1 MRNLLSLAAAL
12 LPAIA
17 VAAPCPFHGPVIRVP
32 KNLRLPAVEA
42 ALKNF
47 TVTLDSAVAGEFNPG
62 FLTNETSFS
71 ILLADSKGTMWE
83 YHHKAPTA
91 TKGTKSVNAH
101 SQYWIGSVTKV
112 ITDLLMLRL
121 GVDLN
126 NKITK
131 YVPDLAKGKGGIC
144 WDEITLRDLGS
155 HLSGIGPDYVVSGIG
170 PDYVVSEDFTAQAA
184 FVAMGFPP
192 IKEKD
197 YPLCGVP
204 GLQPEPC
211 TRKRQ
216 SPPPSCDLHISGG
229 LWYLPSACSDRGRAL
244 KRAAR
249 LSGALQGSVFQHRLR
264 AVEICG
270 RGDHGAVVRRSR
282 GQVRH

>member
-17 VAAPCPFHGPVIRVP
+17 VATPCPFDGPVIRAP
-32 KNLRLPAVEA
+32 KNLRVPVVEA

-62 FLTNETSFS
+62 FLTNQTSFS
-71 ILLADSKGTMWE
+71 ILLTDSKGTLWE

-101 SQYWIGSVTKV
+101 SQYRLGSVTKV

-121 GVDLN
+121 DVDLN
-126 NKITK
+126 DKITK
-131 YVPDLAKGKGGIC
+131 YVPDLAKGKGGIR

-155 HLSGIGPDYVVSGIG
+155 HLSGIGRDYGW
-170 PDYVVSEDFTAQAA
+170 YENFTAEAA
-184 FVAMGFPP
+184 LVAAGFPP
-192 IKEKD
+192 VGEEE

-204 GLQPEPC
+204 GLRPGPC
-211 TRKRQ
+211 TRKCQ
-216 SPPPSCDLHISGG
+216 PSPPSCGFHISGG
-229 LWYLPSACSDRGRAL
+229 
-244 KRAAR
+244 
-249 LSGALQGSVFQHRLR
+249 F
-264 AVEICG
+264 
-270 RGDHGAVVRRSR
+270 
-282 GQVRH
+282 